1 MNNGTALLAAQP
13 LDQAPEK
20 VFRPEDHIM
29 TIKSSQGN
37 KAYLPVQWR
46 LVWFR
51 GQCPNGSIETEMIH
65 LDLDRETEEETREWN
80 DAQKRYETVIKTGKG
95 IAIFR
100 AVVKDGNGGI
110 ATGTKTEKAAAFGDF
125 IEKAETGAIGRA
137 LAGLGYGTQ
146 FAGDEIEDRQEK
158 QQKKQQRPGYATA
171 SQISSARN
179 LAKLLGKESTV
190 NEDTS
195 ETDAKTL
202 LAQLAKE
209 VREKQASK

>member
-1 MNNGTALLAAQP
+1 MNNGTTLMP
-13 LDQAPEK
+13 SIDQVPEK
-20 VFRPEDHIM
+20 VFKPEEHLLM
-29 TIKSSQGN
+29 LKSQQGP

-51 GQCPNGSIETEMIH
+51 GACPNGSIETEMLH
-65 LDLDRETEEETREWN
+65 LDLDRDTEEETREW
-80 DAQKRYETVIKTGKG
+80 DEKEGRYKTVIKTGKG
-95 IAIFR
+95 LAIFR
-100 AVVKDGNGGI
+100 AVVKDGKGGV

-125 IEKAETGAIGRA
+125 IEKAETGSIGRA
-137 LAGLGYGTQ
+137 LAALGYGTQ
-146 FAGDEIEDRQEK
+146 FCGDEIEDRQEK
-158 QQKKQQRPGYATA
+158 QVKRQQRPGYATA
-171 SQISSARN
+171 SQIASARN
-179 LAKLLGKESTV
+179 LSKLLNKESTV